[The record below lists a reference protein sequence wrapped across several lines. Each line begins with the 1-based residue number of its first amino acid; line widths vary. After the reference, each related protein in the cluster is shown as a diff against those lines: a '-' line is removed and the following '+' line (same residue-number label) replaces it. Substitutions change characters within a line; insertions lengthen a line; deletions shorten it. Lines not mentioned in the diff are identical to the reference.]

1 MVQRVG
7 PHRLCTS
14 TPWGSSHPI
23 SLVHLGHGNQGLR
36 RPDPDRKPVRP
47 WSCAVA
53 CLVMRNLSGR
63 RDETRLRWRWLLH
76 KLDDMGDDL
85 AAEYLA
91 QIDRGARFYDS
102 VPEEDDLLGA
112 ARQAFRYLLATL
124 LELPMPAELEEF
136 PAAIGSLRATQGI
149 ALENLTA
156 AVRTDFLVA
165 WSALLRLADDDDM
178 TVLTLHV
185 DVLWKAVD
193 DFAIRVQRGYLDQR
207 LSMARTSTLEQ
218 QHSLS
223 ELFSG
228 EPTPTSVRRAA
239 QVLGLDEASTYWVV
253 GVGSQ
258 EAGRTVTR
266 RLSSRNL
273 AALEYVNRGVTL
285 ILVAAGGRRPN
296 DESVVADL
304 LPGLEGAV
312 APRSVLLS
320 DVHRAAATVR
330 MLVNLDI
337 EATTLR
343 RSWAQLSITQLSEVI
358 EDLRGYVLGPLHEV
372 HDYELIV
379 ETIQVFAD
387 SGSVADTASALYCHR
402 NTVMN
407 RIRRFEET
415 TGVSLRSP
423 RSLAMVQLCLLP
435 A

>member
-1 MVQRVG
+1 M
-7 PHRLCTS
+7 
-14 TPWGSSHPI
+14 
-23 SLVHLGHGNQGLR
+23 
-36 RPDPDRKPVRP
+36 
-47 WSCAVA
+47 
-53 CLVMRNLSGR
+53 MRNLSSR
-63 RDETRLRWRWLLH
+63 REDTRLRWRWLLAQ
-76 KLDDMGDDL
+76 LDGLDDDL
-85 AAEYLA
+85 AAEYLM

-102 VPEEDDLLGA
+102 VPEEDDLLSA
-112 ARQAFRYLLATL
+112 ARLAFRYLLAIL
-124 LELPMPAELEEF
+124 LERPMSAELAEF
-136 PAAIGSLRATQGI
+136 PAAVGALRAQQGI

-165 WSALLRLADDDDM
+165 WSALLRLAGDDDI
-178 TVLTLHV
+178 TVLALHV
-185 DVLWKAVD
+185 DVLWQAVD

-228 EPTPTSVRRAA
+228 EPAPTTVRRAA
-239 QVLGLDEASTYWVV
+239 QILGLDETARYWVI
-253 GVGSQ
+253 GVPGE

-266 RLSSRNL
+266 RLLNKHLTSL
-273 AALEYVNRGVTL
+273 DYVDHGVAL
-285 ILVAAGGRRPN
+285 ILVAADRRWSD

-320 DVHRAAATVR
+320 EVHRAAATVR
-330 MLVNLDI
+330 MLVDLGLQ
-337 EATTLR
+337 ATTLR
-343 RSWAQLSITQLSEVI
+343 GSWAQLSITQLSDVI
-358 EDLRGYVLGPLHEV
+358 EDLRGYVLGPLHDV

-387 SGSVADTASALYCHR
+387 SGSVSDTASALYCHR

-407 RIRRFEET
+407 RIRRFEEV
-415 TGVSLRSP
+415 TGISLRSP

>member
-1 MVQRVG
+1 M
-7 PHRLCTS
+7 L
-14 TPWGSSHPI
+14 
-23 SLVHLGHGNQGLR
+23 
-36 RPDPDRKPVRP
+36 
-47 WSCAVA
+47 
-53 CLVMRNLSGR
+53 NLSAR
-63 RDETRLRWRWLLH
+63 REDTRFRWRWLLQALGN
-76 KLDDMGDDL
+76 LDDEL
-85 AAEYLA
+85 AAEYLI

-102 VPEEDDLLGA
+102 VPDEDDLLDA
-112 ARQAFRYLLATL
+112 ARLAFRYLLATL
-124 LELPMPAELEEF
+124 LERPMSTELAEF
-136 PAAIGSLRATQGI
+136 PAAIGALRATQGI

-165 WSALLRLADDDDM
+165 WSALLKLADADDM
-178 TVLTLHV
+178 TVLALYV

-207 LSMARTSTLEQ
+207 LSMARASTLEQ

-228 EPTPTSVRRAA
+228 EPAPTTVRRAA
-239 QVLGLDEASTYWVV
+239 QILGLDETAEYWVI
-253 GVGSQ
+253 GVAGE

-266 RLSSRNL
+266 HLSGRHL
-273 AALEYVNRGVTL
+273 TALDYVNRGVAL
-285 ILVAAGGRRPN
+285 ILVAADGRWPD
-296 DESVVADL
+296 DEAVMADL
-304 LPGLEGAV
+304 LPGLQGAV
-312 APRSVLLS
+312 APRAVLLP
-320 DVHRAAATVR
+320 DVHRAATTVR
-330 MLVNLDI
+330 MLVDLDV

-358 EDLRGYVLGPLHEV
+358 EDLRGYVLGPLHDV
-372 HDYELIV
+372 HDCELIV

-407 RIRRFEET
+407 RIRRFEEA
-415 TGVSLRSP
+415 TGISMRSP